1 MDSLRHACRW
11 ELDAVEKLPDYMKKS
26 FRVLYDTTN
35 QTVEFIAKNHGG
47 SINIP
52 DVSLSLQKAVTTFIH
67 IYIYTGNMY
76 LFIYKIN
83 FGAVGEFV

>member
-35 QTVEFIAKNHGG
+35 QTVEFIAKKNYGG

-52 DVSLSLQKAVTTFIH
+52 DVSLSLQKAVTTFIY
-67 IYIYTGNMY
+67 IYIHWKHVS
-76 LFIYKIN
+76 IYI
-83 FGAVGEFV
+83 